1 MAKDVLSGRVLGHFR
16 LLEEI
21 GSGGMGV
28 VYRAHDERL
37 DRDVAVK
44 VLPAGALSDEAARRQ
59 FRQEAQA
66 LAKLNHPNIATIYD
80 FDSSEDADFLVMELL
95 SGQTLHDKLLRGP
108 LPQAAVVPVAI
119 QIAGGLAAAHAQG
132 ILHRDLK
139 PGNLGLT
146 TDGRVK
152 ILDFGLAK
160 LLQPGPNDAT
170 QTQTGA
176 GWIKGTIPYMAP
188 EQLRGEKAD
197 VRTDVYS
204 AGAVLYEMATGKRPH
219 PEEGPL
225 LINAIL
231 NQSPKPPST
240 HNRHMGPGLEAVI
253 VKAMDHNPSLR
264 YQSARELLVDL
275 ERMQSAVVPVA
286 AQQASRRQLRKR
298 AIWAGLVVAALLIA
312 IGAWQ
317 FTRHL
322 QVRPQEAVRRPL
334 ILVGEFENRTGEPIL
349 DNTLSEMF
357 SSTLQQSRVLAVFPA
372 SRLADV
378 LRRMGRP
385 PLERIKEDVGR
396 EICQRE
402 GLAGVLLGSITK
414 LGSKYVLIARVEAP
428 SGADIVTAEKSA
440 ASVDDIPAQVDAIAD
455 TLRRTLGESLQ
466 SLKENSVPLAQVTSS
481 SLEAVRYYTLGKQ
494 SLYNGDPRQ
503 AMMMFSKAVE
513 LDPKFAMA
521 HEYLGITYWHL
532 NDSGN
537 EEKQLREAAL
547 LADRVSEPERVKIMG
562 EYYRVIMDYQ
572 KACAYLQILSQ
583 LQPADPV
590 PYVSLGVCSAEQFDF
605 AAAVGFTEKAL
616 QFVPQ
621 SRVRIN
627 LASQLFRKGETAKA
641 LEEAEQFKSEYAND
655 LFAQITLARIYF
667 GLGRLDGARQTFEH
681 MVQGGGNSE
690 IEARLSLADLDLATG
705 RYREAQQELQAGRL
719 AAEKEHNAFFVQKA
733 RIALALAL
741 ASDES
746 SKARAGGA
754 IAGTEPSSGS
764 PPVNFRLGTAYARS
778 GQLRAAN
785 KMARALDTLAG
796 ERDIPAIQALRYL
809 LAAEIAL
816 AEHKPTEALVVAQ
829 KAVAY
834 YNSPLAVETLAG
846 CYQSAGKDQEAA
858 QQYELVLA
866 RSNERIESFDAPAFH
881 NVVEDEYQ
889 LGVLDQKL
897 GQAESARTHLQRFLG
912 YWSQADPGLPMYQN
926 AQRLLRALP
935 TGTPTAAR

>member
-1 MAKDVLSGRVLGHFR
+1 MEKGVLTGRVLGHFR
-16 LLEEI
+16 LLAEI

-44 VLPAGALSDEAARRQ
+44 VLPPGALSDEATRKQ
-59 FRQEAQA
+59 FRLEAQA

-80 FDSSEDADFLVMELL
+80 FDSSEDTDFLVMELL

-108 LPQAAVVPVAI
+108 LPQAAVVPFAI

-160 LLQPGPNDAT
+160 LLQPGPDDAT

-197 VRTDVYS
+197 ARTDVYS

-231 NQSPKPPST
+231 NQSPRPPST

-253 VKAMDHNPSLR
+253 VKALDHNPGLR

-275 ERMQSAVVPVA
+275 ERLQSAVIPVA
-286 AQQASRRQLRKR
+286 AQQALRRRVRKR
-298 AIWAGLVVAALLIA
+298 ALWVGVALAALLVA

-317 FTRHL
+317 VIRRL
-322 QVRPQEAVRRPL
+322 QVRPQEAVRQPL
-334 ILVGEFENRTGEPIL
+334 ILVGEFENRTGEPVF

-357 SSTLQQSRVLAVFPA
+357 SSTLQQSRVLAVFPP

-402 GLAGVLLGSITK
+402 GLAGLLLGSITK
-414 LGSKYVLIARVEAP
+414 LGNKYVLIARVEAP

-440 ASVDDIPAQVDAIAD
+440 ASADDIPAQVDAIAE
-455 TLRRTLGESLQ
+455 TLRRTLGESLE
-466 SLKENSVPLAQVTSS
+466 SLKENSVPLAQVSSS

-494 SLYNGDPRQ
+494 SLYGGDLRESIV
-503 AMMMFSKAVE
+503 MFNKALQ

-521 HEYLGITYWHL
+521 HEYLGNTYEQL
-532 NDSGN
+532 NDNDSR
-537 EEKQLREAAL
+537 EKQLHEAAQ
-547 LADRVSEPERVKIMG
+547 LADGVSEPERVKILAD
-562 EYYRVIMDYQ
+562 YYSAIMDYQ
-572 KACAYLQILSQ
+572 KECGYDQ
-583 LQPADPV
+583 LLTQLLPQDPA
-590 PYVSLGVCSAEQFDF
+590 PYINLGICRMNTFDYV
-605 AAAVGFTEKAL
+605 AAIELTQKAL

-627 LASQLFRKGETAKA
+627 LADQLFRKGDTAMA
-641 LEEAEQFKSEYAND
+641 LEKAQQFKSEYAND
-655 LFAQITLARIYF
+655 LRAQIALGRIYL
-667 GLGRLDGARQTFEH
+667 GLRRFDEARQTFAH
-681 MVQGGGNSE
+681 MVQVGGNSE
-690 IEARLSLADLDLATG
+690 VEGRLSLADLDLATG
-705 RYREAQQELQAGRL
+705 RYREAQQELQAGLL
-719 AAEKEHNAFFVQKA
+719 AAQKEHNAFFVQKA
-733 RIALALAL
+733 RIMLALAP

-746 SKARAGGA
+746 SQARAAGA
-754 IAGTEPSSGS
+754 LAGSAPSRNSATG
-764 PPVNFRLGTAYARS
+764 NFLLGRAYARI
-778 GQLRAAN
+778 GQLQAAGTVS
-785 KMARALDTLAG
+785 RALDALAT
-796 ERDIPAIQALRYL
+796 ERDIPAVQALRYL

-816 AEHKPTEALVVAQ
+816 AEQKPAEALATAQ
-829 KAVAY
+829 KAVTY
-834 YNSPLAVETLAG
+834 QNSSLAVETLAR

-858 QQYELVLA
+858 QQYEAVLA
-866 RSNERIESFDAPAFH
+866 RGNQRIESFDAPAFH
-881 NVVEDEYQ
+881 NVVEAEYR
-889 LGVLDQKL
+889 LAVLEQKL
-897 GQAESARTHLQRFLG
+897 GRAESARTHLQQFLG
-912 YWSQADPGLPMYQN
+912 YWSHADPDLHQYQD
-926 AQRLLRALP
+926 AQRLLRELP
-935 TGTPTAAR
+935 TGAPTAAR